1 MQLNT
6 QGQSV
11 FLTPSPPRG
20 EGGRRPGEGASRAA
34 AVLPSPLSS
43 PLTPDSPS
51 PLTPLP
57 VGARGTGEGN
67 RARRTAEAVG
77 SEIEALSRRLDWRG
91 WLALAWVV
99 YWGWAYAVMATQA
112 RWPLVSAWLQSLIS
126 HLGF

>member
-1 MQLNT
+1 VQLT
-6 QGQSV
+6 TDDEGIFV
-11 FLTPSPPRG
+11 TLSPPRG
-20 EGGRRPGEGASRAA
+20 EGGRRPGEGVSRAA

-43 PLTPDSPS
+43 PLTPDPPS

-67 RARRTAEAVG
+67 QARRTAEGVG
-77 SEIEALSRRLDWRG
+77 SEGEALSRRLDWRG

-99 YWGWAYAVMATQA
+99 YWGWAYAVMATKA
-112 RWPLVSAWLQSLIS
+112 RWPLVSAWLHSFRS